1 MKKYFF
7 MALAAFTLAA
17 CENANNDPNFDL
29 NGELEESYVA
39 ITLKADDLGTR
50 APEGKYEFNDGTPAE
65 SAVHSAHVFFFYDD
79 EPYCSEFCRVMP
91 VRATIWMLQKFS
103 SATKRIMRSLM

>member
-50 APEGKYEFNDGTPAE
+50 APEGDY
-65 SAVHSAHVFFFYDD
+65 
-79 EPYCSEFCRVMP
+79 
-91 VRATIWMLQKFS
+91 
-103 SATKRIMRSLM
+103 